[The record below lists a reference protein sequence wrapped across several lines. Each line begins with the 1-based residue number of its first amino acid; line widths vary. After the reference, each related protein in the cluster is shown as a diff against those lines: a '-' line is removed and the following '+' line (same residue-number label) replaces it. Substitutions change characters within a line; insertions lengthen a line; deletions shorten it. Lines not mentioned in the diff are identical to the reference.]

1 MEYFKYTKFK
11 YVLKSVSFTKMS
23 IHLSILLILAILVI
37 INIGE
42 SFRLK
47 RLYIVLI
54 INCLAN

>member
-1 MEYFKYTKFK
+1 
-11 YVLKSVSFTKMS
+11 MS
-23 IHLSILLILAILVI
+23 IHLSFLLILAILVI
-37 INIGE
+37 INIVE